1 MLSLSKEARLAEQGS
16 LAFCLSLAPRF
27 RVYSIAPGSFIW
39 VVGIETRPLSLPK
52 CELIHIVTIFR
63 AAVFLYKLNIVKP
76 EIFGIRFN

>member
-1 MLSLSKEARLAEQGS
+1 M
-16 LAFCLSLAPRF
+16 
-27 RVYSIAPGSFIW
+27 YNIAPGSFIW

-63 AAVFLYKLNIVKP
+63 AAVILYKLNIVKP